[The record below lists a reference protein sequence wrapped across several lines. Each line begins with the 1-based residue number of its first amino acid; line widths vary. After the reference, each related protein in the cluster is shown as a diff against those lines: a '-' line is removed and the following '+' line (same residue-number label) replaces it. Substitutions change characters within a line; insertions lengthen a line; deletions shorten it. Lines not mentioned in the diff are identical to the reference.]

1 MDLKKSRDTFWVID
15 GLFKLLAIGSL
26 AMGIYLAVQLLIYDH
41 SAVSTT
47 DRLVILGFFYDGDL
61 TAPQQAITSTLSM
74 LPQFLV
80 WAFAFWSGSKI
91 FYDLSEGLTPFSE
104 TMHKRIDRIAKAIL
118 WLGILQPE
126 IYSLFASFVSG
137 KFYWSISLNLTLVM
151 GLVLYSISAIFRYAI
166 SLQELADDTV

>member
-15 GLFKLLAIGSL
+15 GIFKVLAIGSL
-26 AMGIYLAVQLLIYDH
+26 SFGIYLAVQLFAYDNPVVSSTRRLI
-41 SAVSTT
+41 
-47 DRLVILGFFYDGDL
+47 IFGFYNSGAL
-61 TAPQQAITSTLSM
+61 TSSHQNVVDTLTM
-74 LPQFLV
+74 LPQLLI

-104 TMHKRIDRIAKAIL
+104 AIHKRIDRIAKAIL
-118 WLGILQPE
+118 WLGILLPE

-137 KFYWSISLNLTLVM
+137 EFHLSLYPNLTLVM